1 MAAIEIEIRELTLDI
16 GRILS
21 KAEAEK
27 RDLSRKET
35 HQIRQ
40 IEDKIQD
47 LQDELASSRRHFAD
61 LVESDPE
68 SRAMIRTA
76 ADDRVSPP
84 ASRRAKYDSEM
95 VRALDGYFRRG
106 KFESRTLQMDLDTAG
121 GYAVLPESITTEI
134 LHDLDNQVFI
144 RGLARIFR
152 VAKSASLGIPI
163 MDADVSDAEFTSEI
177 SEASLDAAM
186 SFEKRALYPR
196 RLVKAVKV
204 SRDLIERSSA
214 NIAEFIIGRL
224 TQKLAVVE
232 ESKFLTGSGSNE
244 PLGLFT
250 TSDYG
255 VSASRNVSTGNTN
268 TAITADGLINC
279 LYNLKGQYIRSKS
292 CRWIFHRDAIKMIR
306 KLKDG
311 SGSYVWQAGLDADRP
326 STILGIPYVVS
337 EYAPNTFT
345 TGERVGCVADLSFYG
360 IAEADQISVQ
370 ALLEKYAL
378 ENCNAYV
385 AQTHVDGGP
394 LIEEAF
400 SMVTLT

>member
-35 HQIRQ
+35 HEIRQ
-40 IEDKIQD
+40 IEDKIED
-47 LQDELASSRRHFAD
+47 LRDELASSRRHFAD
-61 LVESDPE
+61 LIESDPG
-68 SRAMIRTA
+68 SRSMLRPP
-76 ADDRVSPP
+76 ADDRQAAPP
-84 ASRRAKYDSEM
+84 SRRARYDSEM

-134 LHDLDNQVFI
+134 LHDLDNSVFV
-144 RGLARIFR
+144 RGLARMFR

-163 MDADVSDAEFTSEI
+163 MDADVSDPEFTSEVA
-177 SEASLDAAM
+177 EADLDSAM

-196 RLVKAVKV
+196 RLVKAIKV

-214 NIAEFIIGRL
+214 NIAEFIINRL
-224 TQKLAVVE
+224 TQKISVVE

-244 PLGLFT
+244 PLGIFT
-250 TSDYG
+250 VSDFG
-255 VSASRNVSTGNTN
+255 VSTSRDISTGNTN
-268 TAITADGLINC
+268 TAITADGLINA
-279 LYNLKGQYIRSKS
+279 LYNLKGQYIRSGS

-311 SGSYVWQAGLDADRP
+311 SGTYLWQAGLGDNRP
-326 STILGIPYVVS
+326 STILGIPYTIS
-337 EYAPNTFT
+337 EYCPNTFT
-345 TGERVGCVADLSFYG
+345 SGLRVGCVGDLSFYG

-400 SMVTLT
+400 SMVTLA